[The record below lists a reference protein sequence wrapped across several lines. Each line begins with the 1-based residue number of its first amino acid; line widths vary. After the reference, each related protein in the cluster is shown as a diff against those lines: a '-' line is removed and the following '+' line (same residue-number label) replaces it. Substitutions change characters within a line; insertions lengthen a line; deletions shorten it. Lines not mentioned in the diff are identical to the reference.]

1 MTSANLNH
9 TSTSVAIV
17 GAGLS
22 GLCLA
27 QHLRR
32 NGIDAQ
38 VYERD
43 AAPFA
48 RPQGYRITVD
58 ADGLGALR
66 ASLPSNRYDLAIAAA
81 GRSGGYFRFTNQHLR
96 EAFKLS
102 FEETEDGERQMDR
115 QVLRSVLLIGLDDRV
130 HYGRKATA
138 IEPLGSTEL
147 DETGR
152 RTDGDPSIG
161 PDEAGPVRLRFD
173 DGSSV
178 TAQVVI
184 AADGIGSALRPQI
197 LPEGGPVDSGVAGI
211 YGRTPLSQNGTRILP
226 PELDRSGVLALGDH
240 PGRAV
245 FFTAM
250 EFAQHPK
257 AAFAE
262 HAQGEPVVDVD
273 DYIMWGVV
281 MPQADIPSGTAWN
294 DSRALQRLAAT
305 TAADYHPIVRRL
317 IATANAE
324 STILSHFAVGKRPG
338 PWAIPNAAV
347 MGDAV
352 HAMPPFGAH
361 GGNTALRDAALLG
374 AKLVAAYAAG
384 GSTSAITDALAAYRD
399 EMVPYA
405 FKAVDMAESM
415 MRRLTG
421 SKGVQ
426 KWVMLKLLPSLH
438 RPIVPAG

>member
-1 MTSANLNH
+1 MSIEP
-9 TSTSVAIV
+9 SSPSVAIV

-32 NGIDAQ
+32 NGIEVQ

-43 AAPFA
+43 PAPFA

-66 ASLPSNRYDLAIAAA
+66 DSLPPHLYDLALAVAS
-81 GRSGGYFRFTNQHLR
+81 RSGGYFRFTNQHLR

-115 QVLRSVLLIGLDDRV
+115 QVLRSILLIGLDDRV
-130 HYGRKATA
+130 HYGRKATE
-138 IEPLGSTEL
+138 IDRGTIRFE
-147 DETGR
+147 
-152 RTDGDPSIG
+152 DGTS
-161 PDEAGPVRLRFD
+161 A
-173 DGSSV
+173 
-178 TAQVVI
+178 TARVVI
-184 AADGIGSALRPQI
+184 AADGIGSALRDQI
-197 LPEGGPVDSGVAGI
+197 LPGGGPVDSGVAGI
-211 YGRTPLSQNGTRILP
+211 YGRTPLTQGGERILP
-226 PELDRSGVLALGDH
+226 PELDRSGVLSLGDH
-240 PGRAV
+240 AGRAV

-250 EFAQHPK
+250 EFAQDPK

-262 HAQGEPVVDVD
+262 RAPGAAVVDVQ
-273 DYIMWGVV
+273 DYVMWGVV
-281 MPQADIPSGTAWN
+281 MPRSEVPSGIAWN
-294 DSRALQRLAAT
+294 DARALHRLAETAT
-305 TAADYHPIVRRL
+305 AEYHPVVRRL
-317 IATANAE
+317 IAAAE
-324 STILSHFAVGKRPG
+324 PEATLLSNFAVGQRPAE
-338 PWAIPNAAV
+338 WAVPNAAV

-374 AKLVAAYAAG
+374 AKLVAAYEAG
-384 GSTSAITDALAAYRD
+384 GSASAIGGALADYRG
-399 EMVPYA
+399 EMIPYA
-405 FKAVDMAESM
+405 FKAVDMAEGM

-438 RPIVPAG
+438 RPLVPTG

>member
-1 MTSANLNH
+1 MTSTNLNH
-9 TSTSVAIV
+9 TSASVAIV

-27 QHLRR
+27 QYLRR

-48 RPQGYRITVD
+48 RRQGYRITVD
-58 ADGLGALR
+58 ADGLGALC
-66 ASLPSNRYDLAIAAA
+66 ASLPADLYDVAVAVA
-81 GRSGGYFRFTNQHLR
+81 GRSGGYFRFMNQRLR

-115 QVLRSVLLIGLDDRV
+115 QVLRSVLLSGLEDRV
-130 HYGRKATA
+130 HHGRKATA
-138 IEPLGSTEL
+138 IETE
-147 DETGR
+147 G
-152 RTDGDPSIG
+152 G
-161 PDEAGPVRLRFD
+161 ANRLRFE
-173 DGSSV
+173 DGASV
-178 TAQVVI
+178 TARVVI
-184 AADGIGSALRPQI
+184 AADGIGSALRDQI
-197 LPEGGPVDSGVAGI
+197 LPGGGPEDTGMAGI
-211 YGRTPLSQNGTRILP
+211 YGRTPLMQDGERVLP
-226 PELDRSGVLALGDH
+226 AELNRSGVLALGDA

-245 FFTAM
+245 FFTTMA
-250 EFAQHPK
+250 FGQPPK
-257 AAFAE
+257 TAFAGRGVP
-262 HAQGEPVVDVD
+262 ALDID
-273 DYIMWGVV
+273 DYVMWGVV
-281 MPQADIPSGTAWN
+281 MPQTDIPAGTAWN
-294 DSRALQRLAAT
+294 DAPALQRLARDAT
-305 TAADYHPIVRRL
+305 AEYHPVVRRL
-317 IATANAE
+317 IAAADPEATM
-324 STILSHFAVGKRPG
+324 LSRFAVGRRPG

-374 AKLVAAYAAG
+374 AKLVAAFAAG
-384 GSTSAITDALAAYRD
+384 GSTGAVGDALAAYRE
-399 EMVPYA
+399 EMIPYA
-405 FKAVDMAESM
+405 FKAVNTAEGM

-438 RPIVPAG
+438 RPVVPAA

>member
-1 MTSANLNH
+1 MTSTNLNH
-9 TSTSVAIV
+9 TSASVAIV

-27 QHLRR
+27 QYLRR

-48 RPQGYRITVD
+48 RRQGYRITVD

-66 ASLPSNRYDLAIAAA
+66 ASLPADLYDLAVAVA
-81 GRSGGYFRFTNQHLR
+81 GRSGGYFRFMNQRLR

-115 QVLRSVLLIGLDDRV
+115 QVLRSVLLSGLEDRV

-138 IEPLGSTEL
+138 IETEN
-147 DETGR
+147 D
-152 RTDGDPSIG
+152 
-161 PDEAGPVRLRFD
+161 ANRLRFE
-173 DGSSV
+173 DGTSV
-178 TAQVVI
+178 TARVVI
-184 AADGIGSALRPQI
+184 AADGIGSALRDQI
-197 LPEGGPVDSGVAGI
+197 LPGGGPEDTGMAGI
-211 YGRTPLSQNGTRILP
+211 YGRTPLVQDDERVLP
-226 PELDRSGVLALGDH
+226 AELDRSGVLALGDA

-245 FFTAM
+245 FFTTMA
-250 EFAQHPK
+250 FGQHPK
-257 AAFAE
+257 TAFAGRDMP
-262 HAQGEPVVDVD
+262 ALDID
-273 DYIMWGVV
+273 DYVMWGVV
-281 MPQADIPSGTAWN
+281 MPQADIPAGTAWN
-294 DSRALQRLAAT
+294 DAPALQRLARD
-305 TAADYHPIVRRL
+305 AAAKYHPVVRRL
-317 IATANAE
+317 IANADPE
-324 STILSHFAVGKRPG
+324 ATMLSRFAVGRRPG
-338 PWAIPNAAV
+338 PWAVPNAAV

-374 AKLVAAYAAG
+374 AKLVAAFAAG
-384 GSTSAITDALAAYRD
+384 GSTGAVGDALAAYRE
-399 EMVPYA
+399 EMIPYA
-405 FKAVDMAESM
+405 FKAVDTAEGM

-426 KWVMLKLLPSLH
+426 KWVMLRLLPSLH
-438 RPIVPAG
+438 RPVVPAA

>member
-1 MTSANLNH
+1 MTRTNLNH
-9 TSTSVAIV
+9 TGTSVAIV

-27 QHLRR
+27 QYLRR

-66 ASLPSNRYDLAIAAA
+66 ESLPAHLYDLAVAVA

-96 EAFKLS
+96 EAFKLT

-115 QVLRSVLLIGLDDRV
+115 QVLRSILLVGLEDRV
-130 HYGRKATA
+130 HYGRKAAA
-138 IEPLGSTEL
+138 IETGSGAT
-147 DETGR
+147 
-152 RTDGDPSIG
+152 
-161 PDEAGPVRLRFD
+161 RLRFE
-173 DGSSV
+173 DGASV
-178 TAQVVI
+178 TARVVI
-184 AADGIGSALRPQI
+184 AADGIGSALRDQI
-197 LPEGGPVDSGVAGI
+197 LPGGGPADSGVAGI
-211 YGRTPLSQNGTRILP
+211 YGRTPLVQGGSRVLP
-226 PELDRSGVLALGDH
+226 AELDRSGVLSLGGRS
-240 PGRAV
+240 GRAV

-250 EFAQHPK
+250 EFSQDPK

-262 HAQGEPVVDVD
+262 RVPGAPVVDVG
-273 DYIMWGVV
+273 DYVMWGVV
-281 MPQADIPSGTAWN
+281 MPQSDIPAGTAWN
-294 DSRALQRLAAT
+294 DAPALHRLAEAI
-305 TAADYHPIVRRL
+305 AADYHPAVRRL
-317 IATANAE
+317 ISAADPEA
-324 STILSHFAVGKRPG
+324 TILSHFAVGRRPE

-361 GGNTALRDAALLG
+361 GGNTALRDASLLG
-374 AKLVAAYAAG
+374 AKLVAAYETG
-384 GSTSAITDALAAYRD
+384 GSPSAIDDALAAYRD
-399 EMVPYA
+399 EMIPYA
-405 FKAVDMAESM
+405 FKAVDMAEGM

-438 RPIVPAG
+438 RPLVPTG

>member
-1 MTSANLNH
+1 MTSTNLDH
-9 TSTSVAIV
+9 ASTSVAIV

-32 NGIDAQ
+32 NGVDAQ

-43 AAPFA
+43 AGPFA
-48 RPQGYRITVD
+48 RRQGYRITVD

-66 ASLPSNRYDLAIAAA
+66 ASLPPDLYDLAVAVA
-81 GRSGGYFRFTNQHLR
+81 GRSGGYFRFMNQHLR

-115 QVLRSVLLIGLDDRV
+115 QVLRSILLIGLEDRV
-130 HYGRKATA
+130 HHGRKATA
-138 IEPLGSTEL
+138 IETE
-147 DETGR
+147 
-152 RTDGDPSIG
+152 DGG
-161 PDEAGPVRLRFD
+161 NRLRFE
-173 DGSSV
+173 DGTSV
-178 TAQVVI
+178 NARVVI
-184 AADGIGSALRPQI
+184 AADGIGSALRDQI
-197 LPEGGPVDSGVAGI
+197 LPGGGPEDTGVAGI
-211 YGRTPLSQNGTRILP
+211 YGRTPLLQNGERVLP
-226 PELDRSGVLALGDH
+226 AELDRSGVLALGDH

-257 AAFAE
+257 TAFADRGVP
-262 HAQGEPVVDVD
+262 ALDLD
-273 DYIMWGVV
+273 DYVMWGVV
-281 MPQADIPSGTAWN
+281 MPRTDIPGGTAWN
-294 DSRALQRLAAT
+294 DAPALQRLARDA
-305 TAADYHPIVRRL
+305 AADYHPAVRRL
-317 IATANAE
+317 IAAADPEATM
-324 STILSHFAVGKRPG
+324 LSRFAVGRRPG
-338 PWAIPNAAV
+338 PWAVPHSAV

-361 GGNTALRDAALLG
+361 GGNTALRDAANLG
-374 AKLVAAYAAG
+374 AKLVAAFAAG
-384 GSTSAITDALAAYRD
+384 GSSGAIGDALAAYRE

-405 FKAVDMAESM
+405 FKAVDMAEGM

-438 RPIVPAG
+438 RPVVPAA